1 MQARNLTTN
10 VQKILDLK
18 LSSEQVVSKNC
29 RWVPLM
35 YDPCTIIIP
44 TLHRLIWIAYDK
56 PSLLFVLP
64 MHGVGMFDETVF
76 LVLVYHPQVFE

>member
-1 MQARNLTTN
+1 MQARYLTTN

-44 TLHRLIWIAYDK
+44 TLHRLSDRSIRC
-56 PSLLFVLP
+56 LP
-64 MHGVGMFDETVF
+64 
-76 LVLVYHPQVFE
+76 LVAL